1 MLQIDILQKSNTMS
15 YIVIHNFEI
24 MKTMPT
30 IPFTTRLD
38 TELKARLEEIA
49 QYEDRSA
56 SYVANRAIQNFVEER
71 EATRALIE
79 VGLNLAE
86 REVSISESAIDSWLN
101 SPEDTPFPKPDNVAQ

>member
-1 MLQIDILQKSNTMS
+1 
-15 YIVIHNFEI
+15 

-38 TELKARLEEIA
+38 TSLKNRLEKIA
-49 QYEDRSA
+49 HYEDRST

-71 EATRALIE
+71 EATRELIE

-86 REVSISESAIDSWLN
+86 KGVSISEYAIDSWLN
-101 SPEDTPFPKPDNVAQ
+101 SPEDTPFPKPDTFEQ

>member
-1 MLQIDILQKSNTMS
+1 
-15 YIVIHNFEI
+15 
-24 MKTMPT
+24 MPT

-49 QYEDRSA
+49 QYEDRST

-71 EATRALIE
+71 EATRELIK

-86 REVSISESAIDSWLN
+86 KGVSISESAIDSWLN
-101 SPEDTPFPKPDNVAQ
+101 SPEDTPFPKPDTFEQ